1 MTAGP
6 LRRPYPVPV
15 TWVRQI
21 GQGRLFYTNLGHT
34 PSTWDDPRFRDQII
48 DAIRW
53 TGHRLNAPARP
64 NPDVQDRAAITAF
77 VAAQDLDLPSGYA
90 GPGLAEEIRRLQT
103 LHPEKQGGDASAW
116 DAGLARIR
124 TALEV
129 SLD

>member
-1 MTAGP
+1 M
-6 LRRPYPVPV
+6 
-15 TWVRQI
+15 
-21 GQGRLFYTNLGHT
+21 
-34 PSTWDDPRFRDQII
+34 
-48 DAIRW
+48 
-53 TGHRLNAPARP
+53 NAPARP

-124 TALEV
+124 TALAGK
-129 SLD
+129 S